1 MPSAESPRIAV
12 ALVVAYADCH
22 HSAVV
27 AVSGALNDLSLMKE
41 YANRQDVFTT
51 RWHNI

>member
-1 MPSAESPRIAV
+1 MPFAESPASAV

-22 HSAVV
+22 YSAVV
-27 AVSGALNDLSLMKE
+27 VYSGTLNDLSLMKE
-41 YANRQDVFTT
+41 YANRQDYLTT